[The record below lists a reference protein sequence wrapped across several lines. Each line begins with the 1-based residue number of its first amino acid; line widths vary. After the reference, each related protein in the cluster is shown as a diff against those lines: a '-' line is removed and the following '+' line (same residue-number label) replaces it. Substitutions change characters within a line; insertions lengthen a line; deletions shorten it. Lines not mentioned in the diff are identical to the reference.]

1 MYKRIL
7 AVVLCALLA
16 LTFAAC
22 GGGTEEQGTPEQ
34 PTKQEFTGITLN
46 DATFTYD
53 GGLHSLSVKGTL
65 PAGTDVT
72 YKNNAQTNA
81 GSYTVTA
88 TLTNEN
94 YNTKEL
100 TATLTIA
107 KAQFTGIK
115 FEGDSVLYDGE
126 AHSIFV
132 TGTLPEG
139 TNVTYTNNGQT
150 EKGDYTV
157 TASVENPNYETLTL
171 TATLRI
177 YTVGD
182 VASTLLGSV
191 FDRPDPWSFLPDA
204 FSEKNMAYTAL
215 PPSDVAG
222 FAGSVSVGN
231 MGKKYIGKQLN
242 VLYDGLSTAETALTV
257 ANVIFTAGETVAAVY
272 QNFIDKNPNDYD
284 NFTGSV
290 TIAGVP
296 FSLKITL
303 GEDTV
308 TLLAGNDTVSVELV
322 SDNSEGATYTN
333 RGRIQL
339 TSGVALKYEA
349 GENALKFAVEFT
361 VAGIV
366 VLQQIEFVRSG
377 SAVTGYLYEYYGAE
391 SVAIK
396 TSALLYSDSSV
407 TAVISNKRESD
418 DLLIDAYLEVYDSS
432 TAQLIGSE
440 VTETVKL
447 ADYDTYWF
455 DLSRIGGLTSVRVTE
470 DDDEND
476 NNSFQPHA
484 VYLNG
489 STAPFAY
496 KTVGGL
502 SLRNPSRRFDIEM
515 KEVWYIVAEQSSDGS
530 TSYTKQKALIPMLF
544 VQTDQTDTFAEDVA
558 EENGGLALT
567 LNTAAE
573 TTVRTHFAQLSESYA
588 AIKENLTYGAI
599 DDYIGENDPF
609 FATDAN

>member
-7 AVVLCALLA
+7 AVALCALLA
-16 LTFAAC
+16 LAFTAC
-22 GGGTEEQGTPEQ
+22 GGSGAPA
-34 PTKQEFTGITLN
+34 KQDFAGITLES
-46 DATFTYD
+46 ASFPYD
-53 GGLHSLSVKGTL
+53 GEPHNLSVEGTL
-65 PAGTDVT
+65 PAGTNVT
-72 YKNNAQTNA
+72 YENNAQTNA

-88 TLTNEN
+88 ILTNEN

-100 TATLTIA
+100 TATLTIT

-132 TGTLPEG
+132 TGSLPED

-157 TASVENPNYETLTL
+157 TATLENPNYETLTL
-171 TATLRI
+171 TAPLRI

-182 VASTLLGSV
+182 VASTLLSSI
-191 FDRPDPWSFLPDA
+191 FDRPAPWSFLPAA
-204 FSEKNMAYTAL
+204 FAEKNIAYGAL
-215 PPSDVAG
+215 PPSDVTG
-222 FAGSVSVGN
+222 FADFVSVGD
-231 MGKKYIGKQLN
+231 MGDRYIGKQLN
-242 VLYDGLSTAETALTV
+242 VLYDGLSTAETALTA
-257 ANVIFTAGETVAAVY
+257 ANVIFTAGETIAAAY

-303 GEDTV
+303 GEDTA

-322 SDNSEGATYTN
+322 SDSSENATYTN

-339 TSGVALKYEA
+339 TNGVALKYEA

-361 VAGIV
+361 VAGIG

-377 SAVTGYLYEYYGAE
+377 NAVTGYLYEYYGAE

-407 TAVISNKRESD
+407 TAVISNKRETD
-418 DLLIDAYLEVYDSS
+418 DMLIDAYLEVYDSS
-432 TAQLIGSE
+432 TARLIGGE

-455 DLSRIGGLTSVRVTE
+455 DLSKIGGLTSVRVTE

-476 NNSFQPHA
+476 NNSFQPHT

-489 STAPFAY
+489 SAAPFAY

-502 SLRNPSRRFDIEM
+502 TLRNPSRRFDIEM
-515 KEVWYIVAEQSSDGS
+515 KEVWYIVAEQNNDGN

-558 EENGGLALT
+558 EENGELALT

-573 TTVRTHFAQLSESYA
+573 TTVRTLFAQLSESYA
-588 AIKENLTYGAI
+588 AIKENLTYDAI

-609 FATDAN
+609 FATEAD